1 MAASTFTS
9 GLFTSLL
16 LLFSNSPSSL
26 DEFPLDNP
34 PVPIPE
40 SDVDLLEFPL
50 NYEYLQAEFFLRASV
65 GHGLDKVAPN
75 LSMGGPPPHGARRA
89 NLDPLTRD
97 IITQFAYQEIGHLRA
112 IKSNVQGFPR
122 PMMDLSPR
130 CFATLMDEAFDHRL
144 QPPFDPY
151 ANNINFLLASYLL
164 PYVGLTGYVGINPG
178 LKGTLSRR
186 LVAGLLGM
194 QSAQDAVIRTLLY
207 EQGTMKVQPY
217 GITVAEFTKRISD
230 LRNRLGGTGVK
241 DEGIIV
247 PPIMGTE
254 GKHPGSVLAGDRYAM
269 AYERTPREILRILYG
284 KGTAHSPGGFFPEGA
299 NGKIA
304 RAYLHSS

>member
-1 MAASTFTS
+1 MAVSIFT
-9 GLFTSLL
+9 LSLL
-16 LLFSNSPSSL
+16 ISLVLLFSNTHSSIIQLPQEDSPIS
-26 DEFPLDNP
+26 
-34 PVPIPE
+34 VPECDI
-40 SDVDLLEFPL
+40 DLLEFPL
-50 NYEYLQAEFFLRASV
+50 NFEYLQAEFFLRASV

-75 LSMGGPPPHGARRA
+75 LSMGGPPPRGARRA

-97 IITQFAYQEIGHLRA
+97 IITQFAHQDIGHLRA

-122 PMMDLSPR
+122 PLMDLSPR
-130 CFATLMDEAFDHRL
+130 CFAAMMDEAFGHPL
-144 QPPFDPY
+144 QPAFDPY

-178 LKGTLSRR
+178 LKGALSRR

-207 EQGTMKVQPY
+207 ERGMMKVQPY
-217 GITVAEFTKRISD
+217 DITVSEFTKRISD
-230 LRNRLGGTGVK
+230 MRNRLGGTGVK
-241 DEGIIV
+241 DKGIIV
-247 PPIMGTE
+247 PPVMGPE
-254 GKHPGSVLAGDRYAM
+254 EKHPGCVLAGDRYAV

-284 KGTAHSPGGFFPEGA
+284 KDTAHSPGGFFPDGA

-304 RAYLHSS
+304 RGYLHSD